1 MRRCKRQ
8 YKYEQYYKTAI
19 NKRQTKDNM
28 NEDVKKDYGILI
40 AKKSEKLVTALYL
53 VTDLTADSEPI
64 KHALRKNAVTLLS
77 AMNALAQLDV
87 KDRITELKM
96 SLRFVT
102 EIASMLHVAVTTGVV
117 SRMNG
122 ELLMEGFRSLQIVL
136 EKKQPMFTKE
146 MLHVEHE
153 EELEHESSFSSAV
166 TSTSYDA
173 LTPLSIARL
182 HESVQ
187 DLRRTQE
194 SLRQAQLL
202 SKFAD
207 VDTKEHNTNETLR
220 DKKAVGVVT
229 HAQRS
234 YPQKGNTQDIHKRQ
248 LSTHETLM
256 EHAARPINTL
266 ASSFQMKKLSR
277 REQILALFVRGVD
290 VSIKDI
296 AARIKGC
303 SEKTIQREL
312 NALLYDNVIERI
324 GEKRWSRYV
333 LR

>member
-1 MRRCKRQ
+1 
-8 YKYEQYYKTAI
+8 
-19 NKRQTKDNM
+19 M
-28 NEDVKKDYGILI
+28 NDEVKKDYSVLI

-53 VTDLTADSEPI
+53 VTDLMADSEPI
-64 KHALRKNAVTLLS
+64 KHGLRKNAVALLS
-77 AMNALAQLDV
+77 SMNSLAQLDV
-87 KDRITELKM
+87 KDRVLELKM
-96 SLRFVT
+96 SLKSVT
-102 EIASMLHVAVTTGVV
+102 EISSLLHVAVTTGTV
-117 SRMNG
+117 SKMNG
-122 ELLMEGFRSLQIVL
+122 ELLMEGFRSLQLVL
-136 EKKQPMFTKE
+136 EKKQPIFTKE
-146 MLHVEHE
+146 MLHVEDE
-153 EELEHESSFSSAV
+153 EELDSEASFQSAV
-166 TSTSYDA
+166 SSTSYDA

-182 HESVQ
+182 HENERE
-187 DLRRTQE
+187 LRRNQE

-202 SKFAD
+202 SKIAGKGQ
-207 VDTKEHNTNETLR
+207 TKETSIKDTMLYNKDIKDIIKDVSKNREIVR
-220 DKKAVGVVT
+220 DITIKQGST
-229 HAQRS
+229 HAV
-234 YPQKGNTQDIHKRQ
+234 
-248 LSTHETLM
+248 LM
-256 EHAARPINTL
+256 EHATRPGNGL

>member
-1 MRRCKRQ
+1 
-8 YKYEQYYKTAI
+8 
-19 NKRQTKDNM
+19 M
-28 NEDVKKDYGILI
+28 NDEVKKDYSVLI

-53 VTDLTADSEPI
+53 VTDLMADSEPI
-64 KHALRKNAVTLLS
+64 KHGLRKNAVALLS
-77 AMNALAQLDV
+77 SMNSLAQLDV
-87 KDRITELKM
+87 KDRVLELKM
-96 SLRFVT
+96 SLKSVT
-102 EIASMLHVAVTTGVV
+102 EISSLLHVAVTTGTV
-117 SRMNG
+117 SKMNG
-122 ELLMEGFRSLQIVL
+122 ELLLEGFRSLQLVL
-136 EKKQPMFTKE
+136 EKKQPIFTKE
-146 MLHVEHE
+146 MLHVEDE
-153 EELEHESSFSSAV
+153 EELDSEASFQSAV
-166 TSTSYDA
+166 SSTSYDA

-182 HESVQ
+182 HENERE
-187 DLRRTQE
+187 LRRNQE

-202 SKFAD
+202 SKIAGKGQ
-207 VDTKEHNTNETLR
+207 TKETSIKDTMLYNKDIKDIIKDVSKNREIVR
-220 DKKAVGVVT
+220 DITTKQGST
-229 HAQRS
+229 HAV
-234 YPQKGNTQDIHKRQ
+234 
-248 LSTHETLM
+248 LM
-256 EHAARPINTL
+256 EHAARPGNGL

>member
-1 MRRCKRQ
+1 
-8 YKYEQYYKTAI
+8 
-19 NKRQTKDNM
+19 M
-28 NEDVKKDYGILI
+28 NDEVKKDYSVLI

-53 VTDLTADSEPI
+53 VTDLMADSEPI
-64 KHALRKNAVTLLS
+64 KHGLRKNAVALLS
-77 AMNALAQLDV
+77 SMNSLAQLDV
-87 KDRITELKM
+87 KDRVLELKM
-96 SLRFVT
+96 SLKSVT
-102 EIASMLHVAVTTGVV
+102 EISSLLHVAVTTGTV
-117 SRMNG
+117 SKMNG
-122 ELLMEGFRSLQIVL
+122 ELLVEGFRSLQLVL
-136 EKKQPMFTKE
+136 EKKQPIFTKE
-146 MLHVEHE
+146 MLHVEDE
-153 EELEHESSFSSAV
+153 EELDSEASFQSAV
-166 TSTSYDA
+166 SSTSYDA

-182 HESVQ
+182 HENERE
-187 DLRRTQE
+187 LRRNQE

-202 SKFAD
+202 SRIAGKGQTRETSIKDTMLYNKDIKDTIKD
-207 VDTKEHNTNETLR
+207 VSKNREIVRDITTKQ
-220 DKKAVGVVT
+220 GST
-229 HAQRS
+229 HAV
-234 YPQKGNTQDIHKRQ
+234 
-248 LSTHETLM
+248 LM
-256 EHAARPINTL
+256 EHATRPGNGL

>member
-1 MRRCKRQ
+1 
-8 YKYEQYYKTAI
+8 
-19 NKRQTKDNM
+19 M
-28 NEDVKKDYGILI
+28 NEDAKKDYGILI

-53 VTDLTADSEPI
+53 VTDLMSDNEHI
-64 KHALRKNAVTLLS
+64 KHGLRKNAVALLS
-77 AMNALAQLDV
+77 SMNSLAQLDV
-87 KDRITELKM
+87 KDRVLELKM
-96 SLRFVT
+96 SLRAVT
-102 EIASMLHVAVTTGVV
+102 EIMSLLHVAVTTGIV
-117 SRMNG
+117 SQMNG
-122 ELLMEGFRSLQIVL
+122 ELLMEGFRSLQLVL
-136 EKKQPMFTKE
+136 EKKQPIFTKE
-146 MLHVEHE
+146 MLHVENE
-153 EELEHESSFSSAV
+153 EELSNDKNFSSAV

-182 HESVQ
+182 HENVH

-202 SKFAD
+202 AK
-207 VDTKEHNTNETLR
+207 VEGKGQKKEIPVKDISESASDDIKDNDLR
-220 DKKAVGVVT
+220 QAST
-229 HAQRS
+229 HAV
-234 YPQKGNTQDIHKRQ
+234 
-248 LSTHETLM
+248 LM
-256 EHAARPINTL
+256 EHAARPVNTL

-324 GEKRWSRYV
+324 GEKRWSRYI